1 MNQIKSATLALML
14 VVSATLPSFAVD
26 SDSEYSIT
34 NDYPINNAQNTVGID
49 GRLWVGN
56 FGTNGGSL
64 LSKSEVISSDW
75 FTLFSKFRPNTS
87 FGLTGGLLD
96 GLNRGQITGFF
107 NVGNAIGYDDEPA
120 NLPLPQGYTP
130 DTDTQFAGQD
140 LYLFAINSGVSTW
153 NSTLLGNEYQV
164 LLLGMSSGFGDGDSN
179 MGTLYY
185 DIIGGANDVVIG
197 SAGPTSV
204 QTATVPEPATG
215 SLLLLGLATALAVR
229 RRKV

>member
-14 VVSATLPSFAVD
+14 VVSATLPSFAA
-26 SDSEYSIT
+26 DSEYIFT
-34 NDYPINNAQNTVGID
+34 NDYPIKNAQNTDGIG

-64 LSKSEVISSDW
+64 LSKTDVMSSDW

-87 FGLTGGLLD
+87 FGLTGGLLE
-96 GLNRGQITGFF
+96 GLTSGEKTGVFD
-107 NVGNAIGYDDEPA
+107 VGIAIGYDDEA
-120 NLPLPQGYTP
+120 GNPQGYTP
-130 DTDTQFAGQD
+130 DSSTQFAGQD
-140 LYLFAINSGVSTW
+140 LYLFAINSTATSW
-153 NSTLLGNEYQV
+153 NSTLLGSEYQV
-164 LLLGMSSGFGDGDSN
+164 LLLGMASGFGDGASSS
-179 MGTLYY
+179 GRLAY
-185 DIIGGANDVVIG
+185 DIAGGVNDVVIG

>member
-1 MNQIKSATLALML
+1 M
-14 VVSATLPSFAVD
+14 
-26 SDSEYSIT
+26 
-34 NDYPINNAQNTVGID
+34 
-49 GRLWVGN
+49 
-56 FGTNGGSL
+56 
-64 LSKSEVISSDW
+64 
-75 FTLFSKFRPNTS
+75 
-87 FGLTGGLLD
+87 
-96 GLNRGQITGFF
+96 
-107 NVGNAIGYDDEPA
+107 
-120 NLPLPQGYTP
+120 
-130 DTDTQFAGQD
+130 
-140 LYLFAINSGVSTW
+140 FAINSTATSW

>member
-14 VVSATLPSFAVD
+14 VVSATLPSFAA
-26 SDSEYSIT
+26 DSEYSII
-34 NDYPINNAQNTVGID
+34 NDWPIRNAQDTAGIN

-56 FGTNGGSL
+56 FGTDGGSL

-96 GLNRGQITGFF
+96 GLTSGVKTGVF

-130 DTDTQFAGQD
+130 DTATQFAGQD

-153 NSTLLGNEYQV
+153 NSTLLGSEYQV
-164 LLLGMSSGFGDGDSN
+164 LLLGMSSGFGDGDAST
-179 MGTLYY
+179 GTLYY